1 MGTRQHEK
9 KRHFLEVLKVGIIK
23 TEMMFP
29 RSDEEGGD
37 DKDKGVHCHNI
48 SGHEVT
54 ELHLHG
60 FGLGGKVSPAL
71 LQLNFLNYLDLSSNE
86 FGGAPVPSFLGS
98 MRSLTYLMD

>member
-37 DKDKGVHCHNI
+37 DKDKGM
-48 SGHEVT
+48 GTRDE
-54 ELHLHG
+54 
-60 FGLGGKVSPAL
+60 KK
-71 LQLNFLNYLDLSSNE
+71 
-86 FGGAPVPSFLGS
+86 
-98 MRSLTYLMD
+98 